1 MENEWTE
8 QRYITK
14 NVIGS
19 NGNGQQSYGEL
30 GQDNH
35 LVNES
40 SPEEELVS
48 HIINQGPPTIQE
60 LEAAYTLFSN
70 LEPKEQRIGQIEEQ
84 GIKDVNMFDSGNKRV
99 HPRSDENVGYPK
111 RLKGANNHLF
121 NERDTIND
129 SQFPPQTTR
138 ESVNKPSPE
147 EDLVRYV
154 FELGPL
160 TRQELELAD
169 TLFSNHETKEQRI
182 AEERKGQTEGQE
194 IETGNMF
201 DLENNRMNSV
211 VGQNSESSIDEEKHL
226 QNPHSVHNDR
236 DTSDFTQK
244 NIQDKSTKNS
254 ESTPVNQN
262 HETVLDKER
271 HPKRATAHLSEGL
284 HSIQHLESQT
294 TKQTDKQPIPQ
305 TGHTLSILP
314 QNVTKNDYLK
324 YIQLYRSIQSV
335 ITRETFCNLLKLSND
350 KFQKLLK
357 DEDVVPDQSTNGE
370 SEYLENNRNTYSKD
384 YKLEMVLLYLNS
396 QHLYESLAQFCGEK
410 EIYPTLFK
418 SWLRDYKNEK
428 LTRKTISTIEELM
441 GREQTGE
448 NLDCTD
454 EVKVA
459 CVLLS
464 RVCSMKKRELCNK
477 LNISDGG
484 LRHWESKYNRT
495 HRNEQRKKITTL
507 QELENRDLNLGKLN
521 CTEEVKRKCVLLLN
535 KKNRNEICEKY
546 HLNIKTFYGW
556 CIKYKQLL
564 NGTEKDSKERQT
576 FSTNVE
582 NAKITA
588 KENNESIVYQ
598 QDTSQNL
605 FFVGRTESNSSK
617 LNISKSV

>member
-121 NERDTIND
+121 NELDTIND

-262 HETVLDKER
+262 QETVLDKER

-396 QHLYESLAQFCGEK
+396 QHPYESLAQFCGEK
-410 EIYPTLFK
+410 EIYPALFK

-535 KKNRNEICEKY
+535 KKTKEGICKKY
-546 HLNIKTFYGW
+546 HLNIQTFYGW

-588 KENNESIVYQ
+588 KENNESIVHQ
-598 QDTSQNL
+598 QDTSQHL
-605 FFVGRTESNSSK
+605 FFVGRT
-617 LNISKSV
+617 

>member
-121 NERDTIND
+121 NELDTIND

-262 HETVLDKER
+262 QETVLDKER

-396 QHLYESLAQFCGEK
+396 QHPYESLAQFCGEK
-410 EIYPTLFK
+410 EIYPALFK

-588 KENNESIVYQ
+588 KENNESIVHQ
-598 QDTSQNL
+598 QDTSQHL
-605 FFVGRTESNSSK
+605 FFVGRT
-617 LNISKSV
+617 

>member
-262 HETVLDKER
+262 QETVLDKER

-294 TKQTDKQPIPQ
+294 TKQTDKQLNPQ
-305 TGHTLSILP
+305 TRHSLDLVLP
-314 QNVTKNDYLK
+314 QKANQSDTKNDYLE
-324 YIQLYRSIQSV
+324 YIQLYQSIQST
-335 ITRETFCNLLKLSND
+335 IKIETFCDIMELSEDIFQGLLK
-350 KFQKLLK
+350 
-357 DEDVVPDQSTNGE
+357 EAVPDESTN
-370 SEYLENNRNTYSKD
+370 SEIRYPRDKRIVFPKE
-384 YKLEMVLLYLNS
+384 YKLENVKLYLNS
-396 QHLYESLAQFCGEK
+396 KHSYHSITYFCYKKNLPYMPFLNWLK
-410 EIYPTLFK
+410 EYT
-418 SWLRDYKNEK
+418 EGK
-428 LTRKTISTIEELM
+428 LTRESISTIEELISSK
-441 GREQTGE
+441 QTDGY
-448 NLDCTD
+448 LDCTD
-454 EVKVA
+454 KVKET
-459 CVLLS
+459 CVLL
-464 RVCSMKKRELCNK
+464 RRGCSKTKTELCDK
-477 LNISDGG
+477 LNITDGV
-484 LRHWESKYNRT
+484 LRAWMDKYNQA
-495 HRNEQRKKITTL
+495 HRNQQKNIITTL
-507 QELENRDLNLGKLN
+507 TELKERKLNSGKLC
-521 CTEEVKRKCVLLLN
+521 CTNEVKIKLVLLY
-535 KKNRNEICEKY
+535 KNREMSVKQLCKIY
-546 HLNIKTFYGW
+546 HLNPKTVYNWIKNYDR
-556 CIKYKQLL
+556 LL
-564 NGTEKDSKERQT
+564 QNSERTSQERQT
-576 FSTNVE
+576 FSTNVG
-582 NAKITA
+582 NAKITVA
-588 KENNESIVYQ
+588 ENNARLIHE
-598 QDTSQNL
+598 QN
-605 FFVGRTESNSSK
+605 
-617 LNISKSV
+617 KSPNLVLGNQRIQ